1 MSEIPSDLKYT
12 SSHEWVR
19 IESDGSV
26 TVGISDHA
34 QDLLG
39 DLVYVEAPEQ
49 GTEVQAKE
57 ACAVVESVKAA
68 SDIYSPIDGE
78 VLEGNETL
86 ADTPEIIN
94 NDPYGEGWIMRIQPA
109 EEADMSSLMDA
120 EAYEALV
127 ASETH

>member
-109 EEADMSSLMDA
+109 EAADMDSLMDA
-120 EAYEALV
+120 EAYEAHV

>member
-19 IESDGSV
+19 TESDGSV

-68 SDIYSPIDGE
+68 SDIFSPIEGE

-109 EEADMSSLMDA
+109 EDADMGSLMDA

>member
-49 GTEVQAKE
+49 GTELQAKE

-94 NDPYGEGWIMRIQPA
+94 NDPYGEGWLMRIQPA
-109 EEADMSSLMDA
+109 EDADMSSLMDA
-120 EAYEALV
+120 EAYEAHV

>member
-19 IESDGSV
+19 IEGDGSV
-26 TVGISDHA
+26 TVGITDHA

-68 SDIYSPIDGE
+68 SDIYSPLDGE
-78 VLEGNETL
+78 VIEGNTIL

-94 NDPYGEGWIMRIQPA
+94 NDPYGEGWIMRIQPSDI
-109 EEADMSSLMDA
+109 ADADALMDA
-120 EAYEALV
+120 EAYEAHV

>member
-19 IESDGSV
+19 IEGDGSV
-26 TVGISDHA
+26 TVGITDHA

-78 VLEGNETL
+78 VIEGNETL

-94 NDPYGEGWIMRIQPA
+94 NDPYGEGWIMRIQPGDT
-109 EEADMSSLMDA
+109 ADIDSLMDA
-120 EAYEALV
+120 EAYEAHV

>member
-26 TVGISDHA
+26 TVGITDHA

-39 DLVYVEAPEQ
+39 DLVYVEAPEAN
-49 GTEVQAKE
+49 TEVQAKQ

-68 SDIYSPIDGE
+68 SDIYSPVDGE
-78 VLEGNETL
+78 VIEGNETL

-94 NDPYGEGWIMRIQPA
+94 NDPYGEGWIMRIQPG
-109 EEADMSSLMDA
+109 ETADIDSLMDA
-120 EAYEALV
+120 EAYEAHV

>member
-1 MSEIPSDLKYT
+1 MSEIPTDLKYT

-26 TVGISDHA
+26 TVGITDHA

-39 DLVYVEAPEQ
+39 DLVYVEAPESN
-49 GTEVQAKE
+49 TEVQAKE

-68 SDIYSPIDGE
+68 SDIYSPVDGE
-78 VLEGNETL
+78 VIEGNEIL

-94 NDPYGEGWIMRIQPA
+94 NDPYGEGWIMRIQPS
-109 EEADMSSLMDA
+109 ETADTDSLLDA